1 MRLSSNT
8 IYMNW
13 TIKFA
18 PHILDQY
25 DAEKNELNSLC
36 KLKGEEAIF
45 RSKVKWIEPF
55 KPRKEKLCNENLASN

>member
-1 MRLSSNT
+1 
-8 IYMNW
+8 MNW

-36 KLKGEEAIF
+36 KLKGQEAIF
-45 RSKVKWIEPF
+45 RSKVKWIEQDEKTF